1 MLGDGN
7 TANKTQT
14 THKRY
19 QRCPNVFFRYMNK
32 WEPFIS
38 TLTQFFIQQ
47 IVCELVPF
55 LNRQDV
61 RSHSSK
67 QAEVE
72 YKKKNCPKDTKPSRH
87 SYKKNCHKTWKMQMV
102 TKSSFYEQIKT
113 TWSTCNIETTLITI
127 TRYFQNLLV
136 LLLDILRTLHGMLL
150 RHAFP
155 CCLLLSSSSSTSS
168 SSSGQNAFFNR
179 PRKPLS
185 SSQAVLVPWK
195 NWRAKRWS

>member
-1 MLGDGN
+1 MSEVILQNKLKLN
-7 TANKTQT
+7 TKRKTV
-14 THKRY
+14 
-19 QRCPNVFFRYMNK
+19 QRIRN
-32 WEPFIS
+32 
-38 TLTQFFIQQ
+38 
-47 IVCELVPF
+47 
-55 LNRQDV
+55 
-61 RSHSSK
+61 
-67 QAEVE
+67 QAGIH
-72 YKKKNCPKDTKPSRH
+72 T
-87 SYKKNCHKTWKMQMV
+87 KKNCHKTWKMQMV